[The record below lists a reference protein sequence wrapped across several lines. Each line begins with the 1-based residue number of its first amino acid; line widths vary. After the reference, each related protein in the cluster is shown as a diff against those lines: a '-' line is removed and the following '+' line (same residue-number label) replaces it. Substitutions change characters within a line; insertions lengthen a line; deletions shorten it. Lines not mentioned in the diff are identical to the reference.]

1 MSSPINAKSV
11 KTGKVKKS
19 KSPKVMSVDIF
30 SIDTTTDDAP
40 TSSGDKPTT
49 SSDAKPTVS
58 GDVFSYGSY
67 GTKTEKVIAF
77 GKTSKEADV
86 DSEDDAPSSEAIAK
100 SGKIVA
106 KVVRAMPTG
115 GTTGAAGSVANA
127 AENVAE
133 GENAAVI
140 NGAGA
145 FFVVLTF
152 AAVGAMLA

>member
-40 TSSGDKPTT
+40 TSSADKPTT
-49 SSDAKPTVS
+49 SSDATPTVS

-77 GKTSKEADV
+77 GKASKEADV

-115 GTTGAAGSVANA
+115 GTTGAAASVAN